1 MSPARRALV
10 TLGVILGML
19 MQLLDMTI
27 AKVALPHMQASLG
40 ATQDQ
45 IDWVLTSYIVAAAIA
60 TPVTDWFAD
69 RLGRKAFFLSSVVQ
83 GDWARPHFRA
93 FERRRIRD
101 LRDE

>member
-1 MSPARRALV
+1 MARRRRNPGGIRSMTEKLEPLAPVRHAMV

-27 AKVALPHMQASLG
+27 ANVALPQMQVSLG

-60 TPVTDWFAD
+60 TPITGWLGD
-69 RLGRKAFFLSSVVQ
+69 RVGHKPLFIAS
-83 GDWARPHFRA
+83 
-93 FERRRIRD
+93 
-101 LRDE
+101 